1 MRTQL
6 ADFIKD
12 TPEGKEAEEIVRRCV
27 HCGFCT
33 ATCPTYQLLGDELDG
48 PRGRI
53 YLIKQV
59 LEGVEPT
66 QSTQLHLDR
75 CLTCRACETT
85 CPSGVQY
92 GRLVD
97 IGRGI
102 VERKIERAFGEQVTR
117 SALKHGLTSK
127 LFSPAM
133 RAGQAVRALLPESL
147 RNKVPE
153 RRDAGAWPTR
163 THARK
168 MLLPLGC
175 VQPSM
180 SPGID
185 AATARVLDAL
195 EIKVVTPPAS
205 CCGAIKHHLNDH
217 DAALV
222 EVRRNIDAWWPHV
235 QAGVEAIVMNA
246 SGCGAMVKEYGHLLR
261 HDPAYAAKA
270 QRIVELTRDLA
281 ELLPTRADALLEK
294 LQARATDAAGVGVA
308 HKNLIGANVSA
319 EKIASGIRERVVFH
333 PPCTLQHGQ
342 KIRGVVEQL
351 LSALGA
357 EVLPFA
363 ETHLCCGSAGTYSV
377 LQPELSKQLRDR
389 KLAALQTQQP
399 DVILSANIGCITHL
413 ASAAQVPVRHWIEW
427 LDAKLA

>member
-53 YLIKQV
+53 YLINQV

-92 GRLVD
+92 GRLLD

-102 VERKIERAFGEQVTR
+102 VDEKVARPLGEQLTR

-127 LFSPAM
+127 LFGPAM
-133 RAGQAVRALLPESL
+133 RTGQAVRSLLPESI
-147 RNKVPE
+147 RAKVPE
-153 RRDAGAWPTR
+153 RRDAGAWPNR
-163 THARK
+163 SHARK

-195 EIKVVTPPAS
+195 EIEVVTPPAS

-217 DAALV
+217 EAALV
-222 EVRRNIDAWWPHV
+222 EIRRNIDAWWPHV
-235 QAGVEAIVMNA
+235 EAGAEAIVMNA
-246 SGCGAMVKEYGHLLR
+246 SGCGAMVKEYAHLLR
-261 HDPAYAAKA
+261 NDSAYAAKA
-270 QRIVELTRDLA
+270 ERIVGLTRDLA
-281 ELLPTRADALLEK
+281 ELLPSHVDALTSK
-294 LQARATDAAGVGVA
+294 VRARSSE
-308 HKNLIGANVSA
+308 HR
-319 EKIASGIRERVVFH
+319 RERVVFH

-342 KIRGVVEQL
+342 KIRGVVEQML
-351 LSALGA
+351 IALGA
-357 EVLPFA
+357 DVLPLA
-363 ETHLCCGSAGTYSV
+363 ESHLCCGSAGTYSV
-377 LQPELSKQLRDR
+377 LQPELSQQLRDR
-389 KLAALQTQQP
+389 KLAAIQDQRP

-413 ASAAQVPVRHWIEW
+413 ASAAQIPVRHWIEW
-427 LDAKLA
+427 LDARLT

>member
-1 MRTQL
+1 MKTQL
-6 ADFIKD
+6 ADFLKD
-12 TPEGKEAEEIVRRCV
+12 TPAGKEAEEIVRRCV

-97 IGRGI
+97 IGRAI
-102 VERKIERAFGEQVTR
+102 VEEKVPRSAGDRIAR

-127 LFSPAM
+127 AFGPAM
-133 RAGQAVRALLPESL
+133 RTGQALRSVLPGSVRA
-147 RNKVPE
+147 KVP
-153 RRDAGAWPTR
+153 RRRHPGHWPQR

-168 MLLPLGC
+168 MLLPVGC

-180 SPGID
+180 SPNID
-185 AATARVLDAL
+185 AATARVLDVL
-195 EIKVVTPPAS
+195 EIQSITPPAS
-205 CCGAIKHHLNDH
+205 CCGALKHHLNDQ
-217 DAALV
+217 DAALA

-235 QAGVEAIVMNA
+235 EAGVEAIVMNA
-246 SGCGAMVKEYGHLLR
+246 SGCGTMVKEYAHLLR
-261 HDPAYAAKA
+261 HDPEYATKA
-270 QRIVELTRDLA
+270 ERVVELTRDLA
-281 ELLPTRADALLEK
+281 EIIPVAVPAQILRAQLSE
-294 LQARATDAAGVGVA
+294 AA
-308 HKNLIGANVSA
+308 S
-319 EKIASGIRERVVFH
+319 ERVVFH

-342 KIRGVVEQL
+342 KIRGVVENFL
-351 LSALGA
+351 GMLGA
-357 EVLPFA
+357 TVLPIP
-363 ETHLCCGSAGTYSV
+363 ESHLCCGSAGTYSV
-377 LQPELSKQLRDR
+377 LQPELSVQLRDR
-389 KLAALQTQQP
+389 KLSALHAQRP

-413 ASAAQVPVRHWIEW
+413 AGAAQIPVQHWIEW
-427 LDAKLA
+427 LDSRLLSDSRP

>member
-1 MRTQL
+1 VRIEL
-6 ADFIKD
+6 ADFIKN
-12 TPEGKEAEEIVRRCV
+12 TPDGEEAADIVRRCV

-66 QSTQLHLDR
+66 KSTQLHLDR

-102 VERKIERAFGEQVTR
+102 VDEKIERPAGERMAR

-127 LFSPAM
+127 MFGPAM
-133 RAGQAVRALLPESL
+133 RTGQAVRSLLPQSI
-147 RNKVPE
+147 RAKVPE
-153 RRDAGAWPTR
+153 RRDPGAWPQR

-185 AATARVLDAL
+185 SATARVLDAL
-195 EIKVVTPPAS
+195 QIEVITPPAS
-205 CCGAIKHHLNDH
+205 CCGAIKHHLSDH
-217 DAALV
+217 EAALV

-246 SGCGAMVKEYGHLLR
+246 SGCGAMVKEYAHLLR
-261 HDPAYAAKA
+261 HDPAYADKA

-281 ELLPTRADALLEK
+281 ELLPEHAATLRVK
-294 LQARATDAAGVGVA
+294 LQKEVA
-308 HKNLIGANVSA
+308 
-319 EKIASGIRERVVFH
+319 ERVVFH

-342 KIRGVVEQL
+342 KIRGVVESFL
-351 LSALGA
+351 ASLGA
-357 EVLPFA
+357 VVLPLP
-363 ETHLCCGSAGTYSV
+363 ESHLCCGSAGTYSV
-377 LQPELSKQLRDR
+377 LQPELSMQLRDR
-389 KLAALQTQQP
+389 KLSAINAQQP

-413 ASAAQVPVRHWIEW
+413 AAGAETPVRHWIEW
-427 LDAKLA
+427 LDARLT

>member
-53 YLIKQV
+53 YLMKQV

-66 QSTQLHLDR
+66 RSTQIHLDR

-92 GRLVD
+92 GRLLD
-97 IGRGI
+97 IGRSI
-102 VERKIERAFGEQVTR
+102 VEKKIERPFGEQVAR

-127 LFSPAM
+127 LFGPAM
-133 RAGQAVRALLPESL
+133 RTGQAVRSLLPESM
-147 RNKVPE
+147 RAKVPE
-153 RRDAGAWPTR
+153 RRDAGAWPQR
-163 THARK
+163 SHARK

-185 AATARVLDAL
+185 VATARVLDAL
-195 EIKVVTPPAS
+195 EIEVIAPAAS

-217 DAALV
+217 DAALA
-222 EVRRNIDAWWPHV
+222 EVRHNIDAWWPHV
-235 QAGVEAIVMNA
+235 EAGVEALVMNA
-246 SGCGAMVKEYGHLLR
+246 SGCGAMVKEYAHLLR
-261 HDPAYAAKA
+261 HDPAYAEKA
-270 QRIVELTRDLA
+270 LRIVALTKDLA
-281 ELLPTRADALLEK
+281 ELLPPHATK
-294 LQARATDAAGVGVA
+294 L
-308 HKNLIGANVSA
+308 
-319 EKIASGIRERVVFH
+319 ASKLRQQPERVVFH

-357 EVLPFA
+357 EVLPLA
-363 ETHLCCGSAGTYSV
+363 ESHLCCGSAGTYSI
-377 LQPELSKQLRDR
+377 LQPELSKQLRER
-389 KLAALQTQQP
+389 KLEALHAQQP

-413 ASAAQVPVRHWIEW
+413 ANGAQAPVRHWIEW
-427 LDAKLA
+427 LDARLA

>member
-53 YLIKQV
+53 YLMKQV

-66 QSTQLHLDR
+66 RSTQVHLDR

-92 GRLVD
+92 GRLLD

-102 VERKIERAFGEQVTR
+102 VDKKIERPFSEQVAR
-117 SALKHGLTSK
+117 SALKRGLTSK
-127 LFSPAM
+127 LFGPAL
-133 RAGQAVRALLPESL
+133 RAGQAVRAFLPESI
-147 RNKVPE
+147 RAKVPE
-153 RRDAGAWPTR
+153 RRDAGAWPQR
-163 THARK
+163 SHARK

-180 SPGID
+180 SPNID

-195 EIKVVTPPAS
+195 EIEVITPTAS

-222 EVRRNIDAWWPHV
+222 EVRHNIDAWWPHV
-235 QAGVEAIVMNA
+235 EAGVEAIVMNA
-246 SGCGAMVKEYGHLLR
+246 SGCGAMVKDYAHLLR
-261 HDPAYAAKA
+261 HEPAYAEKA
-270 QRIVELTRDLA
+270 RRIVDLTKDLA
-281 ELLPTRADALLEK
+281 ELVPPHAAMLAGK
-294 LQARATDAAGVGVA
+294 LRQQP
-308 HKNLIGANVSA
+308 
-319 EKIASGIRERVVFH
+319 ERVVFH

-342 KIRGVVEQL
+342 KIRGAVEQL
-351 LSALGA
+351 LSATGA
-357 EVLPFA
+357 EVLPLA
-363 ETHLCCGSAGTYSV
+363 ESHLCCGSAGTYSI
-377 LQPELSKQLRDR
+377 LQPDLSKQLRDR
-389 KLAALQTQQP
+389 KLEALHAQQP

-413 ASAAQVPVRHWIEW
+413 ANGAQAPVRHWIEW
-427 LDAKLA
+427 LDARLG

>member
-1 MRTQL
+1 VKTQL
-6 ADFIKD
+6 ADFVKD
-12 TPEGKEAEEIVRRCV
+12 TPAGKEAEEIVRRCV

-33 ATCPTYQLLGDELDG
+33 ATCPTYQLLGDELDS

-66 QSTQLHLDR
+66 QRTQLHLDR

-97 IGRGI
+97 IGRAI
-102 VERKIERAFGEQVTR
+102 VEEKVSRSTGDRLAR

-127 LFSPAM
+127 AFAPAM
-133 RAGQAVRALLPESL
+133 RTGQALRSVLPESI
-147 RNKVPE
+147 RAKVPQ
-153 RRDAGAWPTR
+153 RRAAGQWPQR

-180 SPGID
+180 SPNID

-195 EIKVVTPPAS
+195 EIQSIAPPAS

-235 QAGVEAIVMNA
+235 EAGVEAIVMNV
-246 SGCGAMVKEYGHLLR
+246 SGCGAMVKEYAHLLR

-270 QRIVELTRDLA
+270 ARIVELTRDLA
-281 ELLPTRADALLEK
+281 EILPVPEH
-294 LQARATDAAGVGVA
+294 ARALRAKLKDMTP
-308 HKNLIGANVSA
+308 
-319 EKIASGIRERVVFH
+319 EKVVFH

-342 KIRGVVEQL
+342 KIRGVVENF
-351 LSALGA
+351 LGILDA
-357 EVLPFA
+357 IVLPIP
-363 ETHLCCGSAGTYSV
+363 ESHLCCGSAGTYSV
-377 LQPELSKQLRDR
+377 LQPELSMQLRDR
-389 KLAALQTQQP
+389 KLTALQDQHP

-413 ASAAQVPVRHWIEW
+413 ASAAQIPVRHWIEW
-427 LDAKLA
+427 LDSRL